1 MARLFRFNKC
11 MGKKYRTRGQALVEF
26 LVASAL
32 AALILPSLLTGFVSS
47 RLGKAQTNQ
56 RLEATTLE
64 KESQDAIRNIR
75 DTSWSAISANGT
87 FHAVSSSS
95 TWSLSPGSETVNG
108 YTKSIVIQDTYRD
121 VNGAIASS
129 GTLDPSTKKVTIT
142 VSWNTPV
149 QSSVG
154 ETLYLTRQ
162 KNLTYLQT
170 TNGDFNAGT
179 LNKVTV
185 TNVSGG
191 EITLGS
197 GGLADWCSPTLTL
210 ATLDLPKNG
219 EANAIS
225 AIPGRVFAGTG
236 ENSSGV
242 SFANINVTD
251 TSPPTSQI
259 MGTFDGY
266 KTNVVFGESNYA
278 YLATDNNAKEVVIID
293 LTQQDPITKK
303 YSEAGY
309 FNAPG
314 NGSGKSVYVSGSIG
328 FVTDANILYTFNL
341 SSKTGSRAQLGSK
354 QLAANGTK
362 VVVNGSY
369 AFVSIAGATQE
380 LQIVQFSGDG
390 KTLTIVGSAD
400 VNGQA
405 AYDVS
410 VNASGTRA
418 YLATGADPSKKEFF
432 IIDTSSKT
440 GNRPVVGSYE
450 ANGMNPKAVA
460 IATANKA
467 ILVGTG
473 GEEYQVINLTNEASP
488 VRCGGVQVNAGIN
501 GIASVIEGDGDV
513 YSYIITEESEEEL
526 KIIQGGPGG
535 TYTNA
540 GTFTSS
546 IFDAEISSAFN
557 RFDVTQ
563 AVPNQTAITYQV
575 AGADAVNGSCASTVF
590 SYVGPD
596 GTSNTSF
603 TSSGQIPISTSGS
616 YKNPAR
622 CFRYKASLSSSDP
635 SASPILY
642 NFTLNYS
649 P

>member
-1 MARLFRFNKC
+1 MK
-11 MGKKYRTRGQALVEF
+11 KKYLTRGQALVEF

-32 AALILPSLLTGFVSS
+32 AVLILPSLLTGLVSS

-64 KESQDAIRNIR
+64 KEAQDALRNIR
-75 DTSWSAISANGT
+75 DTSWSAISTNGT
-87 FHAVSSSS
+87 FHPTSSSS

-108 YTKSIVIQDTYRD
+108 YTRSIIVADTYRD
-121 VNGAIASS
+121 ANGAIASS
-129 GTLDPSTKKVTIT
+129 GTLDPSTKKITIS

-149 QSSVG
+149 PSQAS

-162 KNLTYLQT
+162 KNLTYTQT
-170 TNGDFNAGT
+170 TNIDFNAGT
-179 LNKVTV
+179 INKVTV

-225 AIPGRVFAGTG
+225 AIPGRIFAGTG

-259 MGTFDGY
+259 LGTFDGY
-266 KTNVVFGESNYA
+266 KTNGVFDESNYA

-303 YSEAGY
+303 YSEVGY

-314 NGSGKSVYVSGSIG
+314 NGLGKSVFVSGNIG
-328 FVTDANILYTFNL
+328 FVTDANMLYTFDL
-341 SSKTGSRAQLGSK
+341 SSKTGSRSQLGSK
-354 QLAANGTK
+354 QLTANGTK
-362 VVVNGSY
+362 VVINGSY

-380 LQIVQFSGDG
+380 LQIVQFSSDG

-405 AYDVS
+405 ANDVS

-440 GNRPVVGSYE
+440 GNRPVIGSYE

-473 GEEYQVINLTNEASP
+473 GEEYQVINLTNETAP
-488 VRCGGVQVNAGIN
+488 VRCGGIQVNDGIN

-546 IFDAEISSAFN
+546 IFDAGAPSAFN

-563 AVPNQTAITYQV
+563 AVPNQTSIAYQV
-575 AGADAVNGSCASTVF
+575 AGADAVGGNCASAVF
-590 SYVGPD
+590 SFVGPD
-596 GTSNTSF
+596 GTSNTSY
-603 TSSGQIPISTSGS
+603 TNSGQIPFSTSGA

-622 CFRYKASLSSSDP
+622 CFRYKVSLSSSDP

-642 NFTLNYS
+642 DFAVNYS